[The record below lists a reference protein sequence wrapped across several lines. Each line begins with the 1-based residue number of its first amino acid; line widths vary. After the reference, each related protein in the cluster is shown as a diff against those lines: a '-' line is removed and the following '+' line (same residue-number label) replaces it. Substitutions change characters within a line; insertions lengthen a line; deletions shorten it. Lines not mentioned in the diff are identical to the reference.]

1 MRLIYLLA
9 FLTVTFYSQSQIF
22 VKGKISGGDPA
33 TCTGTTT
40 FSHVNIPLN
49 STLNLYSLNTGL
61 PIAQNISISDTIGGI
76 CNDISLTNDYDGYYL
91 LIDTNG
97 DTLAFSSILPPN
109 LDFTISNYIAPTSPV
124 SSDGSIQFHFNTQI
138 LVGFGPNPG
147 IFTQGQGNIPYVISQ
162 DSMTLT
168 VNNLHNGWLNMGIP
182 STIIPWNSVIYD
194 FTGYIGDYSNSIVNN
209 NLAVELDIIDSYGG
223 CEGAA
228 LLTPSPSA
236 NGVTYT
242 WNEINYNG
250 LSTVTNMC
258 PGYYRVLIE
267 DDAGNNRLIDFTIND
282 SIYNFN
288 DPWMLPQDPTDTLNI
303 ALANCNLDYTQ
314 PIDSINWSETLLY
327 TNADTSFF
335 DLNVTLFQ
343 DTNAIIITT
352 PYYITTD
359 TLVMLALGFY
369 CDNFKSNNFS
379 GLKVFLSRDG
389 SQEHFVLGEELLI
402 KESISFFPNPA
413 NDILTIKGIDQVF
426 VYDLFGKEISTF
438 AEGENNIE
446 FLKNGTY
453 ILMNKNY
460 NKIFKLIVNR

>member
-33 TCTGTTT
+33 TCTATTT
-40 FSHVNIPLN
+40 FSHLNIPLN

-76 CNDISLTNDYDGYYL
+76 CNDNSFISEIDGHYL
-91 LIDTNG
+91 LTAANG
-97 DTLAFSSILPPN
+97 DTLSYSSILPTN
-109 LDFTISNYIAPTSPV
+109 LDFTISDYVPPSTPLA
-124 SSDGSIQFHFNTQI
+124 SDGSITFHFNAQL
-138 LVGFGPNPG
+138 LVGFGSTSD
-147 IFTQGQGNIPYVISQ
+147 IFSQNQSAIPYIISQ

-168 VNNLHNGWLNMGIP
+168 VNNLYEGLLNMV
-182 STIIPWNSVIYD
+182 IPWQSTFQFFV
-194 FTGYIGDYSNSIVNN
+194 GYIGDYSNSIVNN

-267 DDAGNNRLIDFTIND
+267 DDAGSNRLIDFTIND
-282 SIYNFN
+282 SIYNYN

-343 DTNAIIITT
+343 DTNAIIITS

-402 KESISFFPNPA
+402 KESISIFPNPA